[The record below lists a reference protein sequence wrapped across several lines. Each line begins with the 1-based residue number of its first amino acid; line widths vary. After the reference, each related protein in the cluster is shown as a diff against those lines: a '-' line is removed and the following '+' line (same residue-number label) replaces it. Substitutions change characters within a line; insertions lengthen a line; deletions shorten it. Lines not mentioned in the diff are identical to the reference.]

1 VSRGRVALLVL
12 GVAAGVYG
20 LVRLLDLGWANTRA
34 TGIWLVG
41 GVLLHDA
48 VFAPLV
54 LLISVVAVRRVPRAR
69 LAPWVVALVVLVPV
83 TLVGVPELGRFG
95 ADPRNAT
102 LLDRH
107 YWWGWWALV
116 TLVVAAVLV
125 GTAVAR
131 RRTTVPNVRGGGD
144 DAQGDGRR

>member
-1 VSRGRVALLVL
+1 MSRGRLALLVL
-12 GVAAGVYG
+12 GIGTGIYG

-34 TGIWLVG
+34 TGIWLAG

-54 LLISVVAVRRVPRAR
+54 LLVSVVAVRRVPRAR
-69 LAPWVVALVVLVPV
+69 LTPWVVALVVLVPV
-83 TLVGVPELGRFG
+83 TLAGVPELGRFG

-107 YWWGWWALV
+107 YWWGWWLMV
-116 TLVVAAVLV
+116 TLVVAVVVA

-131 RRTTVPNVRGGGD
+131 RRTAVADVRGGD
-144 DAQGDGRR
+144 DAEGDGGR

>member
-1 VSRGRVALLVL
+1 MSRGRVALLVL
-12 GVAAGVYG
+12 GLGAGVYG

-34 TGIWLVG
+34 TGVWLVG

-54 LLISVVAVRRVPRAR
+54 LLVSVVAVRRVPLAR

-116 TLVVAAVLV
+116 TLVVAAVVV
-125 GTAVAR
+125 GAAVAR
-131 RRTTVPNVRGGGD
+131 RRTTVADVRGGD
-144 DAQGDGRR
+144 DAQGDGGR

>member
-12 GVAAGVYG
+12 GLVAGVYG

-34 TGIWLVG
+34 TGVWLVG

-54 LLISVVAVRRVPRAR
+54 LVLSVLAVRRVPRAR

-107 YWWGWWALV
+107 YWWGWWVLV
-116 TLVVAAVLV
+116 TLVVAAVV
-125 GTAVAR
+125 AGTAVAR
-131 RRTTVPNVRGGGD
+131 RGTRVPNVRGGD
-144 DAQGDGRR
+144 DAQGGGGR

>member
-1 VSRGRVALLVL
+1 MSRGRVALLVL
-12 GVAAGVYG
+12 GLVAGVYG
-20 LVRLLDLGWANTRA
+20 LVRLLELGWANTRA
-34 TGIWLVG
+34 TGVWLVG

-54 LLISVVAVRRVPRAR
+54 LVLSVLAVRRVPRAR

-107 YWWGWWALV
+107 YWWGWWVLV
-116 TLVVAAVLV
+116 TLVVAAVV
-125 GTAVAR
+125 AGTAVAR
-131 RRTTVPNVRGGGD
+131 RGTRVPNVRGGD
-144 DAQGDGRR
+144 DAQGDGGR

>member
-1 VSRGRVALLVL
+1 MSRGRVALLVL

-20 LVRLLDLGWANTRA
+20 LVRLLDLGGANTRA
-34 TGIWLVG
+34 TGVWLVG

-54 LLISVVAVRRVPRAR
+54 LLVSVVAVRRVPRAR

-116 TLVVAAVLV
+116 TLVVAAVV
-125 GTAVAR
+125 AGTAVTR
-131 RRTTVPNVRGGGD
+131 RRTTVPHERGGD
-144 DAQGDGRR
+144 DAQGDGGR